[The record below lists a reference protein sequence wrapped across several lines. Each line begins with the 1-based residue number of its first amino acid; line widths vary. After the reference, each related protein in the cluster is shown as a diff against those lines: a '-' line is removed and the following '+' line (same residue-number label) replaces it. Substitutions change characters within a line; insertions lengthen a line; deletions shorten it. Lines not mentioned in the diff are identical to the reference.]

1 MLPHSRSRRESG
13 QGAVEFLIALPVLLL
28 LLGGAIQ
35 YGLVFTAKNTIDYA
49 AFQATRAATLDHG
62 SIRAFKTAFAAG
74 LAPLFPSGKGITG
87 YDTAIGKALLR
98 VNNPAKLHIQVL
110 NPTSTVLQS
119 VQDGGWVEKVVRENG
134 QTEREIPNSRLIF
147 ATDGQT
153 HGGESLQAA
162 NLLKIRVTYCYPL
175 WVPYVS
181 EVIGK
186 LMANTQGS
194 KWEHG
199 CYAAG
204 GIPIAAVST
213 QLMQSSLYPQK
224 VTDLTAPGQAP
235 TTAPKNTPPPTPPGM
250 AGGGGCSVP
259 VNPTL

>member
-1 MLPHSRSRRESG
+1 M
-13 QGAVEFLIALPVLLL
+13 
-28 LLGGAIQ
+28 
-35 YGLVFTAKNTIDYA
+35 
-49 AFQATRAATLDHG
+49 
-62 SIRAFKTAFAAG
+62 
-74 LAPLFPSGKGITG
+74 
-87 YDTAIGKALLR
+87 
-98 VNNPAKLHIQVL
+98 
-110 NPTSTVLQS
+110 
-119 VQDGGWVEKVVRENG
+119 QDGGWVEKVVRENG

-153 HGGESLQAA
+153 HGGETLQAA

-186 LMANTQGS
+186 LMAHTQGS

-250 AGGGGCSVP
+250 GGGGGCSVP